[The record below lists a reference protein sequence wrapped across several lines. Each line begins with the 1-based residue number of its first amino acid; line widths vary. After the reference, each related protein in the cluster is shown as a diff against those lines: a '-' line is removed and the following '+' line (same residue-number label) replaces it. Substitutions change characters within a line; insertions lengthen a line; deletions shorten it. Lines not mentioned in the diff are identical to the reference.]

1 MRAKDVMSTE
11 VISIM
16 ADATVFE
23 AAERMVNA
31 GISAMPVV
39 GSNGDVVGILSEAD
53 LIRRA
58 EIGTAPQKS
67 WLARLLADDYT
78 TASSFV
84 HSHARHVRDVMTK
97 KVITVELDADLSD
110 VANLM
115 EKHAV
120 KRVPVVRNG
129 ILVGIVSR
137 ANLLQAL
144 LSCEPADDLS
154 RHPADEQLRREV
166 LEAVRKRPWSSAGLI
181 NVVVSGGVVHLWGYV
196 ANDAVFQ
203 AYRVAAENVPGV
215 KSVKNHMR
223 TTPASVH
230 MGV

>member
-97 KVITVELDADLSD
+97 KVVTVEVDADLSE

-115 EKHAV
+115 AKHSI

-144 LSCEPADDLS
+144 LSSEPADDLS
-154 RHPADEQLRREV
+154 RHPDDQLRRAV
-166 LEAVRKRPWSSAGLI
+166 LEAVSKRPWSSAGLT

-196 ANDAVFQ
+196 ANDAIFQ

-223 TTPASVH
+223 TTPASAH